1 MKIQGWFY
9 PLRSGSFSAEIQQKR
24 KTLLREKTNCETIPA
39 EFLSNFSGK
48 GTTPQRVKPTSLFHS
63 FSKIK
68 FQKKNQEGKK
78 YFSQNE
84 NPRLVLPS
92 EEWFLFC

>member
-24 KTLLREKTNCETIPA
+24 KTLLREKTTCETIPA
-39 EFLSNFSGK
+39 EFLPNFSGK
-48 GTTPQRVKPTSLFHS
+48 GTTPQRVKPTSGNKT

-68 FQKKNQEGKK
+68 FQKKKSRRKK
-78 YFSQNE
+78 IFFTE
-84 NPRLVLPS
+84 
-92 EEWFLFC
+92 